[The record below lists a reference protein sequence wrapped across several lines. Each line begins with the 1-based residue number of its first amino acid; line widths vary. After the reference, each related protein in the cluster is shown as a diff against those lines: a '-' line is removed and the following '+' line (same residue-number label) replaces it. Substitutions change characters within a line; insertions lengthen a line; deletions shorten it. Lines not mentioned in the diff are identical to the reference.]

1 MFEVTITTIAKHLKI
16 ITSMIF
22 ILEAFKYNYKGPS
35 EIWTQSNHVH
45 SFEVKL
51 IKFDL
56 LRISKTFEY
65 SWTYI

>member
-1 MFEVTITTIAKHLKI
+1 
-16 ITSMIF
+16 MIF
-22 ILEAFKYNYKGPS
+22 ILEAFKYKYKGPS

-65 SWTYI
+65 SWTYIYIVCI